1 MADGPSPSPAFVR
14 APEGGGCA
22 ERFIRTLNENL
33 FWFRRF
39 RTVGELRLALV
50 DLRRTCDENRRI
62 EPNGRRS
69 PARFRGDRTDML
81 PTAPQSKAGV
91 SGTGGVSRTL
101 RPAIPDVGRAPPS
114 GMARGAF
121 RPHPA
126 LGRHPP
132 APEVECDPGR
142 GPRT

>member
-81 PTAPQSKAGV
+81 PTAPQSKTGV
-91 SGTGGVSRTL
+91 AGTGDGT
-101 RPAIPDVGRAPPS
+101 
-114 GMARGAF
+114 GAMCEAV
-121 RPHPA
+121 R
-126 LGRHPP
+126 LGGGPCSDP
-132 APEVECDPGR
+132 PGR
-142 GPRT
+142 WAYG